1 MTYDYPPLILY
12 SEDKRTYYMALS
24 VYDKTRKISGFI
36 EFLKEQM
43 VKTWEKKKRMPVK
56 LNMFL

>member
-1 MTYDYPPLILY
+1 
-12 SEDKRTYYMALS
+12 MALA
-24 VYDKTRKISGFI
+24 VYDKTRKIPGFI